1 MVSAKQLGLA
11 AAILSLCE
19 LSNAKSNITSDTH
32 FYGQSEPVYPSPN
45 GTGSG
50 DWAQAYQKAAAMVSK
65 MTLEEKN
72 NLTYGVS
79 STENGCSGIIPPVP
93 RLGFT
98 GMCLQDAGNGVR
110 YTDFVNSYPSGIHIG
125 ASWNKSLAHDRGWYM
140 GGEFRK
146 KGVQV
151 ALGPV
156 VGPLG
161 RTTTGGRNW
170 EGPSNDPYLGGAIAA
185 ATVQGIQGQGV
196 ITSVKHFIANE
207 QELYRNPTVNSD
219 NQTVESLSSNMDD
232 KTMHELYLW
241 PFQDALKA
249 GTGNIMCSYNRVNNS
264 YACQNS
270 KTLNGLLKTELGFNG
285 FVVTDWGAQ
294 HSGVASALA
303 GLDMAMPNGESFWGN
318 SLTEAITNGSVPVS
332 RLDDMATRIIA
343 AWYKMGQD
351 DSSYPK
357 PGIGMPYNVSEPH
370 NIVNALHRDAKPTLY
385 DGAVEGH
392 VLVKNMNNALPLQ
405 SPKLISVFGY
415 DAKAPDQYM
424 PDGQTLIGNPWELGY
439 EPAVFQLDD
448 AFSSSIINEP
458 YYFQV
463 AFNGT
468 LSVGGGSGANTGPYL
483 SAPLDAL
490 QQRAY
495 EENTVVMW
503 DTANTPGLMG
513 LMEASD
519 ACLVFINAFATE
531 GLDRAGT
538 HDDYS
543 DALVN
548 KVAKTCA
555 NTIVVIHNAGTRLV
569 DQFVDNENVT
579 AIVFAHLPGQDSG
592 RALVSLLYGDE
603 NFSGKLPYTVA
614 KNESDYKSYYHT
626 GAITP
631 YGLFPQ
637 SDFDEAVLTDY
648 RYFDAHDIIPRYEFG
663 FGLSYTTF
671 SFSGLKVSSVKD
683 GIGAYPCGA
692 IEQGGAIDLWDT
704 VATVT
709 TTVHNTGRKAGAEVA
724 QIYVGIPGGPMKQLR
739 GFEKVMIPAGRS
751 TKVSFPLTRRDLS
764 TWDVVAQ
771 KWLLQSGSYNIY
783 VGSSSRDLPLTTTM
797 KVVTGSSS

>member
-11 AAILSLCE
+11 AAILSLCG
-19 LSNAKSNITSDTH
+19 LSHAESNITSDTY
-32 FYGQSEPVYPSPN
+32 FYGQSEPVYPSPK

-50 DWAQAYQKAAAMVSK
+50 DWAQAYEKAAAMVSK

-79 STENGCSGIIPPVP
+79 TTENGCSGIIQPLP

-98 GMCLQDAGNGVR
+98 GLCLQDAGNGVR

-207 QELYRNPTVNSD
+207 QELYRNPTVNSE

-264 YACQNS
+264 HGCQNS
-270 KTLNGLLKTELGFNG
+270 KTLNGILKTELGFNG
-285 FVVTDWGAQ
+285 FVVTDWDAQ

-303 GLDMAMPNGESFWGN
+303 GLDMAMPNGLSFWGN
-318 SLTEAITNGSVPVS
+318 KFTEAITNGSVPVS

-351 DSSYPK
+351 DSSYPE
-357 PGIGMPYNVSEPH
+357 PGIGMPYNISEPH
-370 NIVNALHRDAKPTLY
+370 KIVNALDRDAKPTLY

-392 VLVKNMNNALPLQ
+392 VLVKNTKNALPLQ

-424 PDGQTLIGNPWELGY
+424 PDGQSLIGNPWELGY
-439 EPAVFQLDD
+439 EPAVFQFGG
-448 AFSSSIINEP
+448 AFSSNIINEP
-458 YYFQV
+458 YDFQV

-495 EENTVVMW
+495 EDNTVVMW
-503 DTANTPGLMG
+503 DTANTPGMMG

-538 HDDYS
+538 YDDYS

-548 KVAKTCA
+548 EVAKTCA

-569 DQFVDNENVT
+569 DQFADNENVT

-614 KNESDYKSYYHT
+614 KNESDYRTYYHA
-626 GAITP
+626 GAVTP

-637 SDFDEAVLTDY
+637 SNFDEGVLTDY
-648 RYFDAHDIIPRYEFG
+648 RYFDAHDIMPRYEFG

-671 SFSGLKVSSVKD
+671 SFSGLKVSSVKH
-683 GIGAYPCGA
+683 GIEAYPCGV

-709 TTVHNTGRKAGAEVA
+709 AIVHNTGRKAGAEVA
-724 QIYVGIPGGPMKQLR
+724 QIYVGIPGGPKKQLR
-739 GFEKVMIPAGRS
+739 GFEKVMIPAGQS
-751 TKVSFPLTRRDLS
+751 AKVSFPLTRRDLS

-771 KWLLQSGSYNIY
+771 KWLLQSGSYNLY
-783 VGSSSRDLPLTTTM
+783 VGSSSRDLPLTTRM
-797 KVVTGSSS
+797 KVVTDSSS